1 MTSRQMNLE
10 EAAAYLRMEPIAVS
24 RLVRQGEMS
33 YSGDPARPLFL
44 ADNLDAWA
52 SKRIL
57 GMDAK
62 RLAELERGMAAARPR
77 EEAFDLLSL
86 AAPDRIF
93 LGVEART
100 KASLISAL
108 VECADSIGLLYDPK
122 DLLGS
127 LRSREEESP
136 TALPGGIAIPH
147 PRHHDPYLATDS
159 FLVVARTL
167 QPIHF
172 GAPDGRPTDLF
183 FLLVCQD
190 ERLHLRALARLCA
203 TLSNPAVVSAV
214 RSAASAREAFDALSR

>member
-1 MTSRQMNLE
+1 MSARQMNLE
-10 EAAAYLRMEPIAVS
+10 EAAAYLRMEPIALS
-24 RLVRQGEMS
+24 RLVRQGEAP
-33 YSGDPARPLFL
+33 YSGDPARPLFQ

-57 GMDAK
+57 GMDPK
-62 RLAELERGMAAARPR
+62 RLAEFERGVAAARPR

-86 AAPDRIF
+86 AAPERVF

-100 KASLISAL
+100 KASLLSAL
-108 VECADSIGLLYDPK
+108 VDCADSLGLLYDPK
-122 DLLGS
+122 DLLES
-127 LRSREEESP
+127 LRNREDESS

-147 PRHHDPYLATDS
+147 PRHHDPYLATES
-159 FLVVARTL
+159 FLVVARPL

-172 GAPDGRPTDLF
+172 GASDGKPSDLF

-203 TLSNPAVVSAV
+203 TLSNPAVAEAIRGADSQQ
-214 RSAASAREAFDALSR
+214 EAFAALSR